1 MFDFQFYNP
10 VRILFGSR
18 SLEDLNE
25 LIPAHATVMVTY
37 GGGSVLKN
45 GTLDQ
50 VKAHLKP
57 RKVVLFGGI
66 TANPKYERL
75 IEALPV
81 IEQEEVD
88 FLLAVGGGSVID
100 GTKFI
105 VAAQA
110 YPGEDKWDVVRYHG
124 DCVYQPVLPFG
135 TVLTLSAT
143 GSEMNSGAV
152 ISRLDTK
159 EKYSIGNDVLFPKF
173 SVINPAFTFSL
184 PKRQL
189 ANGVVDAFVHVM
201 EQYMTYPCEAPLQD
215 RLSESVL
222 QTLLEIGPKLLSDD
236 SHDLDLRNDLA
247 MCALFGLNGTLAM
260 GVPEDW
266 STHRIG
272 HELTALF
279 GLDHGLTLAIVLP
292 QLLRDQID
300 HKERK
305 LAQCAQRVF
314 GLQAQ
319 ETEVLANACIDKIEA
334 FFLQMYDNKLHL
346 SDYGITL
353 EQASEVWRRWAA
365 RDWKLG
371 EQFEVDAR
379 AVERILTRAR

>member
-1 MFDFQFYNP
+1 MLDFQFYNP
-10 VRILFGSR
+10 VRVIFGAS
-18 SLEDLNE
+18 SLEALDSL
-25 LIPAHATVMVTY
+25 LPGQATVMITY

-45 GTLDQ
+45 GVLDQ
-50 VKAHLKP
+50 VKLHLKS

-75 IEALPV
+75 LEALPL
-81 IEQEEVD
+81 IAEEGVD

-110 YPGEDKWDVVRYHG
+110 FPGVDKWEVVRQHG
-124 DCVYQPVLPFG
+124 DCAYGPVLPFG

-152 ISRLDTK
+152 ISRSDTK
-159 EKYSIGNDVLFPKF
+159 EKFSIGHDALFPKF
-173 SVINPAFTFSL
+173 SIVNPAFTLSL
-184 PKRQL
+184 PRRQL

-215 RLSESVL
+215 RMSESVL
-222 QTLLEIGPKLLSDD
+222 QTLLEIAPKLMGGSKEIE
-236 SHDLDLRNDLA
+236 LRNTLA
-247 MCALFGLNGTLAM
+247 MCALYGLNGSLAM

-266 STHRIG
+266 STHRLG

-292 QLLRDQID
+292 ALLRDQFEN
-300 HKERK
+300 KRAK

-314 GLQAQ
+314 GLSAQ
-319 ETEVLANACIDKIEA
+319 DESALATACIDSIEA
-334 FFLQMYDNKLHL
+334 FFLQIYGKLHL
-346 SDYGITL
+346 ADYGITL
-353 EQASEVWRRWAA
+353 EQASEVWCRWAA

-371 EQFEVDAR
+371 EHCTVDAQ
-379 AVERILTRAR
+379 AVERILTMAR